1 MNYLSEKI
9 TIAASVLSFA
19 CASIALMS
27 EMPKKVVECLYWAA
41 VVAFVVALIAA
52 AWANTIYGWD
62 M

>member
-41 VVAFVVALIAA
+41 VIFIIIGVIAA
-52 AWANTIYGWD
+52 AYANTLYGWD
-62 M
+62 W